1 MSYFKSFGYE
11 TFKLFVTQFV
21 MAIFGLS
28 VMAALAGKSGFLLAA
43 SIAAVILY
51 CFLIYSQM
59 WEIGGKDRIRVDAGR
74 SEKDFKKPLYM
85 ALLANAPNF
94 ILGLL
99 EIIGYFAN
107 AASLQAAVH
116 AAGLFLQSYLLGII
130 NYTGLK
136 GNPFVLTLTPFFAVF
151 ITFLSYAL
159 GYNGISFFRT
169 SEKQEKKLRK

>member
-116 AAGLFLQSYLLGII
+116 ATGLFLQSYLLGII